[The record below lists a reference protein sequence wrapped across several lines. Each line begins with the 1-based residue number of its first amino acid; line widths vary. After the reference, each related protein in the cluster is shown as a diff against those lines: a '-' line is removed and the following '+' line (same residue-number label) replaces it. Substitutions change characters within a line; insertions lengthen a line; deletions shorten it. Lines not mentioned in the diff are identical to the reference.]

1 MLESVD
7 ESEFGMI
14 FCSKLDD
21 EGFSQDGPD
30 LISMKGAK
38 VGLKFWNEDPDI
50 DSEFTTFVD
59 PGIIPHVDPEIMA
72 CALDPEIMTGVG
84 PGIGKTVWTG
94 NMVHWWLLSWADEM
108 LSLKWGRF
116 SKKRKLL

>member
-21 EGFSQDGPD
+21 EGFSQDGSD

-38 VGLKFWNEDPDI
+38 VGLKF
-50 DSEFTTFVD
+50 
-59 PGIIPHVDPEIMA
+59 
-72 CALDPEIMTGVG
+72 
-84 PGIGKTVWTG
+84 
-94 NMVHWWLLSWADEM
+94 
-108 LSLKWGRF
+108 
-116 SKKRKLL
+116 